1 MENTITIN
9 FKEIKNIE
17 DFYKKLIE
25 TNKFPEDFGSNLD
38 ALYDSITGYLELPCT
53 LKIIHI
59 TALQF
64 HQYAELFNV
73 LREIEKEES
82 DFKFIP
88 ILELPKEEE
97 QSINFTM

>member
-1 MENTITIN
+1 MENTIIID

-53 LKIIHI
+53 LKIMHI

-64 HQYAELFNV
+64 HEYEKLFAV
-73 LREIEKEES
+73 LRQIEQEEIG
-82 DFKFIP
+82 FKFIP

-97 QSINFTM
+97 QAINFTI